1 MVITDMEERT
11 YFTFLKDIK
20 LKTLPDRAGICKG
33 KGMGPKEKGKT
44 KDTHILGC
52 WEHLRQDGGKGED
65 R

>member
-1 MVITDMEERT
+1 MVITDREKRT

-52 WEHLRQDGGKGED
+52 W
-65 R
+65 